1 MVAAGAA
8 PAPDAAIVGSLIGQ
22 LVGWLVGLGM
32 LVVMLS
38 FQLVFLTVRRLTL
51 TYSMLPTTS
60 IFFQFLSAAIVVML
74 SLLSSLLPLWLV
86 LRSLQ
91 PSLLL
96 LLPYLAVVAAAAAC
110 AKAIAGVFLNLAN
123 SYSYVID
130 LQQSRSI
137 SLHVRCDGLCWN

>member
-96 LLPYLAVVAAAAAC
+96 PLPYLAVVVDAAC

-137 SLHVRCDGLCWN
+137 SLHVHCDGLCWN

>member
-1 MVAAGAA
+1 
-8 PAPDAAIVGSLIGQ
+8 
-22 LVGWLVGLGM
+22 
-32 LVVMLS
+32 
-38 FQLVFLTVRRLTL
+38 
-51 TYSMLPTTS
+51 
-60 IFFQFLSAAIVVML
+60 ML

-96 LLPYLAVVAAAAAC
+96 PLPYLAVVVDAAC

-137 SLHVRCDGLCWN
+137 SLHVHCDGLRWN

>member
-96 LLPYLAVVAAAAAC
+96 PLPYLANYC
-110 AKAIAGVFLNLAN
+110 CCCCCLCQGYRWCFSQL
-123 SYSYVID
+123 SQQ
-130 LQQSRSI
+130 LQLCYRFATVSQHFASRS
-137 SLHVRCDGLCWN
+137 L

>member
-60 IFFQFLSAAIVVML
+60 IFFK
-74 SLLSSLLPLWLV
+74 LPLWLC
-86 LRSLQ
+86 
-91 PSLLL
+91 
-96 LLPYLAVVAAAAAC
+96 YHC
-110 AKAIAGVFLNLAN
+110 CHHCCHCG
-123 SYSYVID
+123 
-130 LQQSRSI
+130 
-137 SLHVRCDGLCWN
+137 